1 VALAERRVHFLSQSV
16 SNLEEAARVLS
27 RREAA
32 GSVSGYESLR
42 LGIASEL
49 SRSQLAEARGFMLS
63 AKARLGS
70 LIGLP
75 PETFRVDAEL
85 EVLSPPNEVSLT
97 RGGIESRPA
106 VRDARESLRLAEQAE
121 DRAHWAWFPTV
132 ELGGG
137 LKRAHS
143 FGTDSGYG
151 YALGVSLRLPLFDH
165 GQAERGQAEA
175 QRALA
180 RARSDALTRSIDAEM
195 QTALVTFR
203 TAREELSR
211 FEAQTSSQVE
221 MLLAAAQSG
230 YREGERTIVELLD
243 AQRAQADVA
252 ERRLG
257 LLAMAKRAEVRLRAA
272 TGDFQ

>member
-1 VALAERRVHFLSQSV
+1 
-16 SNLEEAARVLS
+16 
-27 RREAA
+27 
-32 GSVSGYESLR
+32 
-42 LGIASEL
+42 
-49 SRSQLAEARGFMLS
+49 
-63 AKARLGS
+63 
-70 LIGLP
+70 
-75 PETFRVDAEL
+75 
-85 EVLSPPNEVSLT
+85 
-97 RGGIESRPA
+97 

-203 TAREELSR
+203 TAREEFSR